1 MSVLSYKPS
10 YISFKYM
17 CLIRKSDHMNLTNHI
32 NLQKKDIRKEGRK
45 EEKSEKRQREFAELY
60 TLLPTVIQENERKKK
75 KIIIG

>member
-1 MSVLSYKPS
+1 
-10 YISFKYM
+10 M